1 MEKKEICE
9 IYIYGLRSSL
19 FIAHYTTMRC
29 HEVCAAGREGVVY
42 REPTAWSL
50 ISFDINTGTSNEKR
64 SVEFM
69 AQLGY
74 TYALSIV
81 DTG

>member
-1 MEKKEICE
+1 M
-9 IYIYGLRSSL
+9 
-19 FIAHYTTMRC
+19 FIAHYTAMRY

-42 REPTAWSL
+42 REPQDSATPTAWSL
-50 ISFDINTGTSNEKR
+50 LSFDINTGTSNEKR

-74 TYALSIV
+74 TYVLSIV
-81 DTG
+81 DTD